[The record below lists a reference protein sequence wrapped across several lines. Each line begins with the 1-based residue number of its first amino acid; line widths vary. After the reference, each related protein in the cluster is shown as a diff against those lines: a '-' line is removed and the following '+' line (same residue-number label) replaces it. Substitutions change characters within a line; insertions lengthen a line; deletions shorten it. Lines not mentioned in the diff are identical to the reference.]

1 MNNTGMYDLE
11 RAGGV
16 AYPETEKY
24 DYNKWYTTMGM
35 TDGGAYKAVRFDVRQ
50 DNLLLHWRNSYL
62 ELKGQLVKKSN
73 GRAFGE
79 ADLITLIHN
88 AIPHMFSN
96 VKLSIGS
103 TTVETVDHPGHVSSL
118 IYNVLYDRSKG
129 KCDGMQFLWFPDTA
143 GGPEGTD
150 ETRNK
155 GFAARRK
162 YVMLSPTTRGKF
174 KLRLPLHMLF
184 GFMEN
189 FVALKGYPVEIELI
203 RGADY
208 PAIYRRGAGESTADE
223 GKLKF
228 SDILLNVPIVNPA
241 TNIKIEYL
249 KGIDNPSSYLYSFRE
264 RHGMFAPVPAGI
276 QDFQQPIASSFFTE
290 RPQMIWIG
298 FQTSGTTDQTVNHA
312 LYLNANVESAYI
324 MMNNTQFPL
333 NKFNAD
339 WDENDNG
346 FFYEMQS
353 HMRANYLQTS
363 SCYSDGNMLT
373 PANFKSLY
381 TIYCF
386 DVSKHEMTVG
396 SNTVTCDLHVRFKK
410 VTRANLRV
418 YIAWFNDR
426 TLELHT
432 DGKSIAIRREIEN
445 YVSTE

>member
-1 MNNTGMYDLE
+1 
-11 RAGGV
+11 
-16 AYPETEKY
+16 
-24 DYNKWYTTMGM
+24 
-35 TDGGAYKAVRFDVRQ
+35 
-50 DNLLLHWRNSYL
+50 
-62 ELKGQLVKKSN
+62 
-73 GRAFGE
+73 
-79 ADLITLIHN
+79 
-88 AIPHMFSN
+88 
-96 VKLSIGS
+96 
-103 TTVETVDHPGHVSSL
+103 
-118 IYNVLYDRSKG
+118 
-129 KCDGMQFLWFPDTA
+129 
-143 GGPEGTD
+143 
-150 ETRNK
+150 
-155 GFAARRK
+155 
-162 YVMLSPTTRGKF
+162 
-174 KLRLPLHMLF
+174 MLF

-223 GKLKF
+223 GMLKF

-249 KGIDNPSSYLYSFRE
+249 KGIDDPSSYLYSFRE

-333 NKFNAD
+333 NKFKAD

-410 VTRANLRV
+410 VTEANLRV

>member
-1 MNNTGMYDLE
+1 MYDLE

-35 TDGGAYKAVRFDVRQ
+35 TDGGAYKAIRFDVRQ

-62 ELKGQLVKKSN
+62 ELRGQVVKKT
-73 GRAFGE
+73 GGGTYGDD
-79 ADLITLIHN
+79 DLITLIHN

-103 TTVETVDHPGHVSSL
+103 TTVENVDHPGHVSSL
-118 IYNVLYDRSKG
+118 IYNVLYDRTKG
-129 KCDGMQFLWFPDTA
+129 KCDGLQFMWFPDTA
-143 GGPEGTD
+143 GGADGTD
-150 ETRNK
+150 ETKNK
-155 GFAARRK
+155 GFTIRRK
-162 YVMLSPTTRGKF
+162 YLMASPATNGKF
-174 KLRLPLHMLF
+174 KLRMPLHMLF

-208 PAIYRRGAGESTADE
+208 PALYRRANGNAAAAE

-228 SDILLNVPIVNPA
+228 DEILLNVPIVDPA
-241 TNIKIEYL
+241 TNIRVEYL
-249 KGIDNPSSYLYSFRE
+249 KGINDPRSYLYSFRE
-264 RHGMFAPVPAGI
+264 RHGMFAPVPQAI
-276 QDFQQPIASSFFTE
+276 QDFQQPIASNFFTE
-290 RPQMIWIG
+290 RPQMIWVG
-298 FQTSGTTDQTVNHA
+298 FQTCTLTNQTFNHA
-312 LYLNANVESAYI
+312 LYGNENVETAHI

-333 NKFNAD
+333 NKFTAD
-339 WDENDNG
+339 WTENNNG
-346 FFYEMQS
+346 FFYEMQN

-363 SCYSDGNMLT
+363 SCYSEGNMLT

-396 SNTVTCDLHVRFKK
+396 SNTVTCDLHVRFK
-410 VTRANLRV
+410 TPTQANLRV

-426 TLELHT
+426 TLELYT
-432 DGKSIAIRREIEN
+432 DGKPLTIRREIEN
-445 YVSTE
+445 YVDMD

>member
-1 MNNTGMYDLE
+1 MYDLE
-11 RAGGV
+11 SAGGV

-35 TDGGAYKAVRFDVRQ
+35 TDGGAYKAIRFDVRQ
-50 DNLLLHWRNSYL
+50 DNLLLHWRNAYL
-62 ELKGQLVKKSN
+62 ELRGQVVKKADGSVY
-73 GRAFGE
+73 GDD
-79 ADLITLIHN
+79 DLITLIHN

-103 TTVETVDHPGHVSSL
+103 TTVENVDHPGHVSSL
-118 IYNVLYDRSKG
+118 IYNVLYQRSKG
-129 KCDGMQFLWFPDTA
+129 KCDGLQFMWFPDTA
-143 GGPEGTD
+143 GGADGTD
-150 ETRNK
+150 EKKNK
-155 GFAARRK
+155 GFAVRRK
-162 YVMLSPTTRGKF
+162 YLMVSPATNGKF

-189 FVALKGYPVEIELI
+189 FVALKSYPVEIELI

-208 PAIYRRGAGESTADE
+208 PALYRRKAGEHLAEE

-228 SDILLNVPIVNPA
+228 DEILLNVPIVDPA
-241 TNIKIEYL
+241 TNIRVEYL
-249 KGIDNPSSYLYSFRE
+249 KGINDPRSYLYSFRE
-264 RHGMFAPVPAGI
+264 RHGMFAPVPKEI

-290 RPQMIWIG
+290 RPQMIWVA
-298 FQTSGTTDQTVNHA
+298 FQTCGTTDQSVNHA
-312 LYLNANVESAYI
+312 LYSNENVETAHI

-333 NKFNAD
+333 NKFKAD
-339 WDENDNG
+339 WNENNNG
-346 FFYEMQS
+346 FFYEMQN

-363 SCYSDGNMLT
+363 SCYSEGNMLT
-373 PANFKSLY
+373 PANFKGLY

-396 SNTVTCDLHVRFKK
+396 SNTVTCDLHVHFKSPTQDK
-410 VTRANLRV
+410 LRV

-432 DGKSIAIRREIEN
+432 DGKPLAIRREIEN
-445 YVSTE
+445 YVSMS